1 MDNQVSLIIV
11 NMLKSQAINEL
22 RECNDYTVRFGLFL
36 EEKQILELV
45 NKRFEALKETERIE
59 FSQGILK
66 KLIYEFCDSPYISND
81 NYEEILWELIDGF
94 YYFKNESLDL
104 LSDDELLSIMKKYFD
119 TVCEGSLDYLM
130 STSLEDLCRSTR
142 YREKIED

>member
-22 RECNDYTVRFGLFL
+22 RECNDYTVGFGLFL